1 MQAADDGEL
10 NVEEIL
16 AQYRGQV
23 AAACPAQL
31 DLATEVA
38 SRVGPANWRLEWYL
52 PWWLTNAFGLDRGL
66 GRQLVLSNLLGLVSI
81 RLQDDL
87 VDGELAARLVP
98 GAGELAAAAYD
109 EALRVYRA
117 RFGAASPFWPF
128 LEGTMATWRSG
139 SNGTTAANRGA
150 PLKIGAYACALLAGR
165 MDVWPVLDRCLDHA
179 VSALVQYDQFCD
191 WESDLGAGRWNSF
204 VAGLS
209 PSEQS
214 EEHVVRN
221 RSVVL
226 TAMLTRSAV
235 TDHFDRVLIQAK
247 AASALE
253 AGLGITPLQAY
264 LAEWTTRTAAQ
275 GTELEAHYRRAAAQA
290 TQLMFGAAIEGGA
303 R

>member
-1 MQAADDGEL
+1 MPAADDGEL

-16 AQYRGQV
+16 AEYRRRI
-23 AAACPAQL
+23 AAACPSQL

-38 SRVGPANWRLEWYL
+38 ARVGPTNWRLEWYL
-52 PWWLTNAFGLDRGL
+52 PWWLTNAFGLDPGL

-87 VDGELAARLVP
+87 ADGELATDLVP
-98 GAGELAAAAYD
+98 GAKELAAAAYE
-109 EALRVYRA
+109 EALRVYGA

-128 LEGTMATWRSG
+128 LDGTMATWRSG
-139 SNGTTAANRGA
+139 SNGTASASRGA

-165 MDVWPVLDRCLDHA
+165 MDVWPVLDRCLDRA

-209 PSEQS
+209 PHDQS
-214 EEHVVRN
+214 DVHRVRN

-226 TAMLTRSAV
+226 TAMLTRSAA
-235 TDHFDRVLIQAK
+235 TDQFDRAVLEAK
-247 AASALE
+247 AAAALAAE
-253 AGLGITPLQAY
+253 LGITPLQAY
-264 LAEWTTRTAAQ
+264 LADWTTRTAAQ
-275 GTELEAHYRRAAAQA
+275 GAEVEAYYRRAAAQA
-290 TQLMFGAAIEGGA
+290 TQLMFGGAIEGGA

>member
-16 AQYRGQV
+16 AQYRRRI
-23 AAACPAQL
+23 AAACPSQL
-31 DLATEVA
+31 DLAREVA
-38 SRVGPANWRLEWYL
+38 ARVGPTNWRLEWYL
-52 PWWLTNAFGLDRGL
+52 PWWLTNSFGLDRRL

-87 VDGELAARLVP
+87 ADGELATDLVP
-98 GAGELAAAAYD
+98 GARDLAAAAYD

-117 RFGAASPFWPF
+117 RFAAASPFWPF
-128 LEGTMATWRSG
+128 LEGTMATSRSG

-165 MDVWPVLDRCLDHA
+165 MDAWPALDRCLDHA
-179 VSALVQYDQFCD
+179 VSALVLYDQFCD
-191 WESDLGAGRWNSF
+191 WETDLGAGRWNSF

-209 PSEQS
+209 PHAQS
-214 EEHVVRN
+214 DAHRVRN

-235 TDHFDRVLIQAK
+235 TDQFDRALLEAK
-247 AASALE
+247 AAAALAAE
-253 AGLGITPLQAY
+253 LGITPLQAY
-264 LAEWTTRTAAQ
+264 LADWTTRTAAQ
-275 GTELEAHYRRAAAQA
+275 GAEVEAYYRRAAAQA
-290 TQLMFGAAIEGGA
+290 TQRMFGGAIEGGA